1 MQVVNT
7 RYHYDLTFDEYE
19 KLHGLSYSKLKS
31 YDRPVLNTPAMQFGT
46 KVHQYLLEPKLF
58 DHDGQLQLIKFCAA
72 KVKDV
77 IGDLWQHLS
86 TEVSVQSDFVNEGFF
101 LPYKGRID
109 MMVEGRIIVDL
120 KVSRHQLSK
129 TITHFGY
136 DNQLNGY
143 MLSTGIKRAVIIRVC
158 PDGFVTEMKVIP
170 FNNAFWQTAV
180 LKFGKAI

>member
-7 RYHYDLTFDEYE
+7 RYHYNLTFDEYE

-46 KVHQYLLEPKLF
+46 KVHQYLLEPHLF
-58 DHDGQLQLIKFCAA
+58 EHDGQLTLIKFCAK
-72 KVKDV
+72 KVREV
-77 IGDLWQHLS
+77 LGDLWQHLS
-86 TEVSVQSDFVNEGFF
+86 TEVSVQSDFVNDGFF

-109 MMVEGRIIVDL
+109 MLVKGRIIVDL

-143 MLSTGIKRAVIIRVC
+143 MLATGIRRAVIIRVC
-158 PDGFVTEMKVIP
+158 PDSYVTEMKVIP
-170 FNNAFWQTAV
+170 FNNDFWQTAV

>member
-7 RYHYDLTFDEYE
+7 RYYFNLTFEEYE
-19 KLHGLSYSKLKS
+19 KLHGLSYSKMKS
-31 YDRPVLNTPAMQFGT
+31 YDKPVLNTPSMNFGQ
-46 KVHQYLLEPKLF
+46 KVHQYLLEPHIFEHEGDLKV
-58 DHDGQLQLIKFCAA
+58 IKFCAA
-72 KVKDV
+72 KVKEV

-86 TEVSVQSDFVNEGFF
+86 TEVSVQSDFVNDGFF

-109 MMVEGRIIVDL
+109 MLVKGRIIVDL
-120 KVSRHQLSK
+120 KVSKHQLSK

-143 MLSTGIKRAVIIRVC
+143 MLATGIRRAVIIRIC
-158 PDGFVTEMKVIP
+158 PDSYISEIKIIP